1 MKRLL
6 NLLHNLLKRGC
17 LRIFPKP
24 QLCELLSLSLLAV
37 YGCSTSRHVP
47 GLVEHTST
55 DTLCLSQV
63 QYDSIYIFQDRLLDR
78 SRDTVYL
85 RDVSIEYRYRLHR
98 DTIYKVHHDTIPY
111 QVTVTEV
118 KEITRPL
125 TFFDHLTRFTFW
137 FAVGALLTFLFI
149 NKSLRL
155 CIKPTQDQERNSI
168 SQHQESASTK
178 RFRKFALAS

>member
-37 YGCSTSRHVP
+37 YGCSTSRHVS

-85 RDVSIEYRYRLHR
+85 RDVSVECRYKLLR
-98 DTIYKVHHDTIPY
+98 DTVYRTRVDSVPVIREVEVVREVPHVPWWARFCRA
-111 QVTVTEV
+111 VTVAAA
-118 KEITRPL
+118 L
-125 TFFDHLTRFTFW
+125 
-137 FAVGALLTFLFI
+137 AVIAYLACVF
-149 NKSLRL
+149 
-155 CIKPTQDQERNSI
+155 
-168 SQHQESASTK
+168 
-178 RFRKFALAS
+178 RFRPPSRGVTHR

>member
-24 QLCELLSLSLLAV
+24 HFCVLLSLSLLTV
-37 YGCSTSRHVP
+37 YSCSTSRHVS

-85 RDVSIEYRYRLHR
+85 RDVSVEYRYRHLR
-98 DTIYKVHHDTIPY
+98 DTIYKVQHDSIPY

-125 TFFDHLTRFTFW
+125 SLFDHLTHFTFW
-137 FAVGALLTFLFI
+137 LVVGALLLLI
-149 NKSLRL
+149 IRVIIRLKKSGTIR
-155 CIKPTQDQERNSI
+155 
-168 SQHQESASTK
+168 
-178 RFRKFALAS
+178 

>member
-37 YGCSTSRHVP
+37 YGCSTSRHVS

-55 DTLCLSQV
+55 DTLSLSQV

-78 SRDTVYL
+78 SRDTV
-85 RDVSIEYRYRLHR
+85 
-98 DTIYKVHHDTIPY
+98 YKVHHDTIPY

-155 CIKPTQDQERNSI
+155 CIKPTQD
-168 SQHQESASTK
+168 
-178 RFRKFALAS
+178 